1 MAVLFKKQ
9 PDVIINFSDDPLNDV
24 ERVYNRDCVGKIL
37 IQINWIA
44 LLLHSSPKTIQKYLS
59 ISEEQIPETMEIARE
74 RQHQLAVKQKEQE
87 IEEARKMALAGYP
100 IPKYIKLFVKRDIL
114 AA

>member
-1 MAVLFKKQ
+1 
-9 PDVIINFSDDPLNDV
+9 
-24 ERVYNRDCVGKIL
+24 
-37 IQINWIA
+37 
-44 LLLHSSPKTIQKYLS
+44 
-59 ISEEQIPETMEIARE
+59 MEIARE

-87 IEEARKMALAGYP
+87 IEEARIMALAGYP

>member
-1 MAVLFKKQ
+1 MVVHVGNEIFYSSSLFHWKGGK
-9 PDVIINFSDDPLNDV
+9 
-24 ERVYNRDCVGKIL
+24 VGFCDIRTSTAE
-37 IQINWIA
+37 QINWIA

-59 ISEEQIPETMEIARE
+59 ISEEQIPETIEIARE

-87 IEEARKMALAGYP
+87 IEEARKMVLAGYP

>member
-1 MAVLFKKQ
+1 
-9 PDVIINFSDDPLNDV
+9 
-24 ERVYNRDCVGKIL
+24 
-37 IQINWIA
+37 
-44 LLLHSSPKTIQKYLS
+44 
-59 ISEEQIPETMEIARE
+59 MEIARE

-100 IPKYIKLFVKRDIL
+100 IHKYIKLFVKRDIL

>member
-1 MAVLFKKQ
+1 MRIKFAHEKRREGLT
-9 PDVIINFSDDPLNDV
+9 ISD
-24 ERVYNRDCVGKIL
+24 
-37 IQINWIA
+37 IA
-44 LLLHSSPKTIQKYLS
+44 LLLHSSPKTIQKYLA
-59 ISEEQIPETMEIARE
+59 IPEDQVPKSKEIARE

>member
-1 MAVLFKKQ
+1 MKALYNTANRSLRIKFAHEKRREGLT
-9 PDVIINFSDDPLNDV
+9 ISD
-24 ERVYNRDCVGKIL
+24 
-37 IQINWIA
+37 IA
-44 LLLHSSPKTIQKYLS
+44 LLLHSSPKTIQKYLV
-59 ISEEQIPETMEIARE
+59 IPEDQIPESKEIARE

>member
-24 ERVYNRDCVGKIL
+24 ERVYNK
-37 IQINWIA
+37 WIP

>member
-1 MAVLFKKQ
+1 
-9 PDVIINFSDDPLNDV
+9 
-24 ERVYNRDCVGKIL
+24 
-37 IQINWIA
+37 
-44 LLLHSSPKTIQKYLS
+44 
-59 ISEEQIPETMEIARE
+59 MEIARE

-87 IEEARKMALAGYP
+87 LEEARKMALAGYP